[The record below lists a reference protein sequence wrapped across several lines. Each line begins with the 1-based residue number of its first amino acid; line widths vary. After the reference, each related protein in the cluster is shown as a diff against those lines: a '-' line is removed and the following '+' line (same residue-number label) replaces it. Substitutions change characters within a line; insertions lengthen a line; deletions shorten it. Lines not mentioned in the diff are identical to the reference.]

1 MAIEA
6 PVSGRRLLVL
16 GAVFALALGAFL
28 LLLAFTPARLMGA
41 GEPGTADSRDAT
53 GFAGLGRLLPKSADR
68 DPLES
73 EELLV
78 VVLPRFGFDAE
89 RMEQLAKA
97 RGGKPTLLV
106 LPKWNVVADPLKPG
120 WVKSNGVS
128 PVPPVLPEA
137 LGLQVHT
144 AGEPFEG
151 GRLQGQDYM
160 EGWQVSAPASGSQWL
175 TGEGMT
181 PLLQSADG
189 KVVLAEIEAPSVLIL
204 ADPDLLNN
212 LSMAARARA
221 GAAVGL
227 INALNST
234 DSATANIVDADALM
248 VEPNMLRLLFTP
260 PFLAMTLV
268 LLGLLLFGG
277 WQALVRFG
285 SPRQPAPTLLP
296 GKAALVE
303 NAAGLLRMAGRE
315 VLAAPPYARL
325 MARTAAEDAGIP
337 PMDDARLWPLLDTLS
352 NGQFTVLANEMQAAG
367 RHDMLGAAQAL
378 HDWKEGMQR

>member
-1 MAIEA
+1 M
-6 PVSGRRLLVL
+6 VL
-16 GAVFALALGAFL
+16 GVVFALALGAFL

-41 GEPGTADSRDAT
+41 AQPGTADSRDAT
-53 GFAGLGRLLPKSADR
+53 GFAGLTRLLPKSADR

-73 EELLV
+73 EELLIV
-78 VVLPRFGFDAE
+78 ILPRFGFNAE
-89 RMEQLAKA
+89 RMEELAKA
-97 RGGKPTLLV
+97 RAGKPTLLV
-106 LPKWNVVADPLKPG
+106 LPKWGVVPDPLKPG

-128 PVPPVLPEA
+128 PMPPVLPDA
-137 LGLQVHT
+137 LGLQVLT
-144 AGEPFEG
+144 AAAAFEG

-160 EGWQVSAPASGSQWL
+160 EGWEVAAPASGSQWL
-175 TGEGMT
+175 TGEGAT

-189 KVVLAEIEAPSVLIL
+189 KVVLAETEEPSFLIL
-204 ADPDLLNN
+204 ADPDLLNA
-212 LSMAARARA
+212 LGVAHRRRA
-221 GAAVGL
+221 GAAIGL

-234 DSATANIVDADALM
+234 ESTTASIVDADALM
-248 VEPNMLRLLFTP
+248 VEPNMLRLLLTP

-285 SPRQPAPTLLP
+285 APRQPVPAILP

-325 MARTAAEDAGIP
+325 VARSAAEDAGIP

-352 NGQFTVLANEMQAAG
+352 DGRFSARANEMQAAG
-367 RHDMLGAAQAL
+367 RPDMLGAAQAL
-378 HDWKEGMQR
+378 HDWKEGLQR